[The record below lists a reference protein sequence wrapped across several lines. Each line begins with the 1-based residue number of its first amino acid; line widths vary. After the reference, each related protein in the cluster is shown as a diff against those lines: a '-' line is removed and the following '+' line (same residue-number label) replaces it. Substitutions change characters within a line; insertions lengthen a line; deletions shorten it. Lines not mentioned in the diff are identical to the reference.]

1 MMFGTESLNQVR
13 DVLSQ
18 NGGNEY
24 SPHIIGGGGPGRSV
38 SFCDD
43 VFGITPTGRA
53 IHGTP
58 VERRCV
64 A

>member
-1 MMFGTESLNQVR
+1 MMENLKPINFLLQ
-13 DVLSQ
+13 LQ

-24 SPHIIGGGGPGRSV
+24 SPHIIGGGGPDRSV

-43 VFGITPTGRA
+43 VFGVIPTGRA